1 MMEKREL
8 RETIEQKRFFDA
20 APASALPEQDEGK
33 RDMGPLYPFL
43 ISGGKNT
50 ERWYFAHIH
59 DITDYKFNIIP
70 KYFGDESGYTEVFPN
85 RIKSILE
92 KNTDAKIFC
101 VFDWDTIFDNEDN
114 LNKHKAFESEI
125 QTDIDNGS
133 VILCPSMPSI
143 EYWFLLH
150 FENYTKLI
158 KSCGRKLQNLLK
170 THMTPYFPNSNKK
183 LLNLLKDEGYIGE
196 GKSDWVE
203 KLCQDGKLELA
214 IERAETN
221 INIAK
226 ENNELDN
233 QPYTYVYK
241 LFKP

>member
-1 MMEKREL
+1 MEKREL

-92 KNTDAKIFC
+92 KNADAKIFC
-101 VFDWDTIFDNEDN
+101 VFDWDTIFDNETN
-114 LNKHKAFESEI
+114 QEKHRTFEEELQSEI
-125 QTDIDNGS
+125 ENGT

-150 FENYTKLI
+150 FENHTDLI
-158 KSCGRKLQNLLK
+158 KSCGKKLQSLLSS
-170 THMTPYFPNSNKK
+170 HMMPYFTGSDKK
-183 LLNLLKDEGYIGE
+183 LLNLLKDNNYIKNGE
-196 GKSDWVE
+196 WV
-203 KLCQDGKLELA
+203 KKMCADGKLQLA
-214 IERAETN
+214 IQRAEEN
-221 INIAK
+221 INAAIK
-226 ENNELDN
+226 NGNLDN
-233 QPYTYVYK
+233 QSYTYVYK
-241 LFKP
+241 LFKE